1 MRRRNLILW
10 DTFYVELRGPRELEK
25 DRTTNRHV
33 NQLRA
38 EFAEAVWKCLRER
51 QKKSVVLRG
60 FRMKVEGLAVSG
72 SLPAQ

>member
-1 MRRRNLILW
+1 MRKRKLILW

-38 EFAEAVWKCLRER
+38 AFAEAVRKCLRER
-51 QKKSVVLRG
+51 QKKSAALKR
-60 FRMKVEGLAVSG
+60 FRMKVEG
-72 SLPAQ
+72 